1 MTQDTYALTE
11 HAAGF
16 LARRIWAAEVED
28 LPEPLREVLR
38 RAVAELVHSS
48 YVPAR
53 VAFRACRWEGA
64 SGFVSRHSARLH
76 APSACSS
83 AWVRRRRFAGCTAM
97 TSAGR

>member
-38 RAVAELVHSS
+38 QAVAELVEDLGMSQCPHH
-48 YVPAR
+48 
-53 VAFRACRWEGA
+53 CD
-64 SGFVSRHSARLH
+64 
-76 APSACSS
+76 
-83 AWVRRRRFAGCTAM
+83 M
-97 TSAGR
+97 